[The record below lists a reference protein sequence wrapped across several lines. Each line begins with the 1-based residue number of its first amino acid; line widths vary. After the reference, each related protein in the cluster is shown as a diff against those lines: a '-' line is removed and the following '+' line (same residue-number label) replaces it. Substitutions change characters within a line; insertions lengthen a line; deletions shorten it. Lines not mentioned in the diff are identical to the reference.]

1 MTTEKLEYNDP
12 ITRKELESAL
22 QKCQDKAPGED
33 KIQYSMLKN
42 MSESAKLLLLFIYNQ
57 IYSKG
62 VFPTSWTQS
71 LLIPI
76 AKPGKPEDIKSSY
89 RPIALTSSLCK
100 LLEKIINAR
109 LVHTLESSNFF
120 SPYQYGFRKA
130 RSTIDPLTKI
140 QTDIYRSF
148 KNKCHTVAVFF
159 DIQKAYDTT
168 WKYHIIKTIYNAG
181 IRGNMGIFIQNFLS
195 NRTLKVKVNKSI
207 SNPFPQQQGV
217 PQGSVMSVTLFG
229 VAINGITDGIS
240 PDVCRSLFV
249 DDLAIYFSSS
259 SISTIERQL
268 QLAIAKIQEFTH
280 RTGFK
285 ISAEKT
291 VAMHFHRKRGLQQ
304 EPDLNI
310 GGTNIRFEQT
320 AKFLGMIFDTR
331 LYWHE
336 HIKYLKN
343 KCLKSLDILKCLSRM
358 KWGADRQ
365 SLLHIYRATTRAQ
378 LDYGCQIYASAPT
391 RYLQKLDAV
400 HHQGIRICTGA
411 FRSSPVPSLLA
422 EASEMSLEDR
432 RQQLIIQLFF
442 RQQRIP
448 ELSPSVTTR
457 DPSYDA
463 RFQENPHSKP
473 FGTLARELIRLN
485 NVPAPTII
493 PESVPS
499 FSPWNL
505 AKLSIHLVCNF
516 NTTKR
521 KADYPPQILKQIFMD
536 HLQTA
541 HRNTLHIYTDG
552 SKSDTGVGLG
562 VYREGASISKRVAD
576 SATNFTAELM
586 AILEALKNVNVVQP
600 WNITILT
607 DSLSCIQE
615 ISNLYS
621 PNPIVQNI
629 QNMLL
634 NIYNMRTVTFCW
646 TPAHID
652 IEGNERADKLAK
664 DATSVPQRSFEAVP
678 YKDTYPDIKR
688 QVGMKWEERWR
699 TTPTSNKLRRIK
711 DTTRKWVTCFPNRR
725 RMEILI
731 CRLRIG
737 HTRLTH
743 GHYMERRATN
753 DCPHC
758 EETPL
763 TVEHVL
769 CECPLYDQS
778 RRSNFQRYPT
788 LRDILGKSLPL
799 EPLTRFLQE
808 TETFREA

>member
-1 MTTEKLEYNDP
+1 MRKYRRTKSIADKTALNKATAIARRTKRQARKESWKHYVSSINAETPITKHWIKINKIKGKYRGHRAICLSDNNTIITNQNEVANILANHFSQTSSNSYYSDGFNRIREQAEQTEINFMTTEKLEYNDP

-391 RYLQKLDAV
+391 RYLQ
-400 HHQGIRICTGA
+400 
-411 FRSSPVPSLLA
+411 S
-422 EASEMSLEDR
+422 
-432 RQQLIIQLFF
+432 
-442 RQQRIP
+442 
-448 ELSPSVTTR
+448 
-457 DPSYDA
+457 
-463 RFQENPHSKP
+463 
-473 FGTLARELIRLN
+473 
-485 NVPAPTII
+485 
-493 PESVPS
+493 
-499 FSPWNL
+499 
-505 AKLSIHLVCNF
+505 
-516 NTTKR
+516 
-521 KADYPPQILKQIFMD
+521 
-536 HLQTA
+536 
-541 HRNTLHIYTDG
+541 
-552 SKSDTGVGLG
+552 
-562 VYREGASISKRVAD
+562 
-576 SATNFTAELM
+576 
-586 AILEALKNVNVVQP
+586 
-600 WNITILT
+600 
-607 DSLSCIQE
+607 
-615 ISNLYS
+615 
-621 PNPIVQNI
+621 
-629 QNMLL
+629 
-634 NIYNMRTVTFCW
+634 
-646 TPAHID
+646 
-652 IEGNERADKLAK
+652 
-664 DATSVPQRSFEAVP
+664 
-678 YKDTYPDIKR
+678 
-688 QVGMKWEERWR
+688 
-699 TTPTSNKLRRIK
+699 
-711 DTTRKWVTCFPNRR
+711 
-725 RMEILI
+725 
-731 CRLRIG
+731 
-737 HTRLTH
+737 
-743 GHYMERRATN
+743 
-753 DCPHC
+753 
-758 EETPL
+758 
-763 TVEHVL
+763 
-769 CECPLYDQS
+769 
-778 RRSNFQRYPT
+778 
-788 LRDILGKSLPL
+788 
-799 EPLTRFLQE
+799 
-808 TETFREA
+808 